1 VTEGGRRPAETY
13 THGHHAS
20 VVGQHQRRTAE
31 EAAAFLLPRLN
42 TGDRVLDF
50 GCGPGTITTGLARA
64 VAPGSVVGLDIVH
77 AVLALARDHVAEQQS
92 VNTLLTQGSV
102 YELPFADATFAAA
115 YAHQVLQHLADPVL
129 ALREARRV
137 VRPGGLVAVRDA
149 DYATMVWWP
158 REPRMERWLELYH
171 AVATRNGGEADAGR
185 RIPSWLREAGFE
197 EVETT
202 TETWHFDDRDS
213 ILQWGDSW
221 AERLT
226 RSALAQQAVDYGL
239 ATVEELAE
247 IAVGWRDWA
256 RQPDAFFT
264 FIHVAGLAR
273 RV

>member
-1 VTEGGRRPAETY
+1 
-13 THGHHAS
+13 
-20 VVGQHQRRTAE
+20 
-31 EAAAFLLPRLN
+31 
-42 TGDRVLDF
+42 
-50 GCGPGTITTGLARA
+50 
-64 VAPGSVVGLDIVH
+64 
-77 AVLALARDHVAEQQS
+77 
-92 VNTLLTQGSV
+92 
-102 YELPFADATFAAA
+102 
-115 YAHQVLQHLADPVL
+115 
-129 ALREARRV
+129 
-137 VRPGGLVAVRDA
+137 
-149 DYATMVWWP
+149 
-158 REPRMERWLELYH
+158 MERWLELYH